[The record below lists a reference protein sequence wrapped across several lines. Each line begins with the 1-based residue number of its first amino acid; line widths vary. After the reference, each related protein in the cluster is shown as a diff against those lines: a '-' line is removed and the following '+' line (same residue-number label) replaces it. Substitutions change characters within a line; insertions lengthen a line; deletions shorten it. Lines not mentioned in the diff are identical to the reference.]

1 MKMRKSVKSLVKRDK
16 YDPSDVKSA
25 VSSCLSLSLCHAF
38 SLHLS
43 LYDDLT
49 KLRKRNKR
57 IFLLTPSRIRV
68 FKKTNDVDD
77 GVQIKIR
84 NKREKR
90 WITTASLTK
99 D

>member
-1 MKMRKSVKSLVKRDK
+1 MKMRKSVKSLVKRDR
-16 YDPSDVKSA
+16 YDPSVVKSA
-25 VSSCLSLSLCHAF
+25 VSSCLSLCHAF

-43 LYDDLT
+43 LNVT
-49 KLRKRNKR
+49 KLRKRKKR

-68 FKKTNDVDD
+68 FKKTNDIDD

-84 NKREKR
+84 NKKEKR
-90 WITTASLTK
+90 WITTASFTK

>member
-1 MKMRKSVKSLVKRDK
+1 MRKSVKSLVKRDK

-25 VSSCLSLSLCHAF
+25 VSSCLSLCHAF

-68 FKKTNDVDD
+68 FKKTNYIGD

-84 NKREKR
+84 NKRE
-90 WITTASLTK
+90 
-99 D
+99 